1 MEKSEI
7 KGFIAKRCAKE
18 LKDGDVVNLGIG
30 LPTLIPHYLPE
41 GVELIIH
48 AELGIVS
55 AGKAPKEGDENYDPY
70 HVVDAGGSPASVAY
84 GGGFIDSASNF
95 GLIRGGHVDACFL
108 GALEVDAEGNLAN
121 WIIPGKKMPWRL
133 YDENGQAQC
142 DLIAMDGEV
151 IEAGKPITMVNLD
164 SDAIERT
171 ITFTPTAVKP
181 LLVPHILGGQLAI
194 ELPSIAEKK
203 AYIAKQLTEE
213 TWESELRLEC
223 PHKHYV
229 NMTPAVAE
237 CRARMYAELHGGKV

>member
-84 GGGFIDSASNF
+84 GGGTE
-95 GLIRGGHVDACFL
+95 LLKVDD
-108 GALEVDAEGNLAN
+108 ALAAVD
-121 WIIPGKKMPWRL
+121 
-133 YDENGQAQC
+133 DF
-142 DLIAMDGEV
+142 V
-151 IEAGKPITMVNLD
+151 
-164 SDAIERT
+164 
-171 ITFTPTAVKP
+171 
-181 LLVPHILGGQLAI
+181 
-194 ELPSIAEKK
+194 AEK
-203 AYIAKQLTEE
+203 L
-213 TWESELRLEC
+213 
-223 PHKHYV
+223 
-229 NMTPAVAE
+229 
-237 CRARMYAELHGGKV
+237 G